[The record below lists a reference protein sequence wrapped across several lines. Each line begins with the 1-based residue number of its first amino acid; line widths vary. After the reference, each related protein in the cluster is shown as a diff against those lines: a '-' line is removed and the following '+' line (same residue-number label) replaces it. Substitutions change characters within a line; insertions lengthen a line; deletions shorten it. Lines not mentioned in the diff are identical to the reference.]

1 MSFETY
7 VRAMPKAELHV
18 HLEGSIQPET
28 LLTLAKRN
36 NVSLPADTLEGLRA
50 WYRFDDFNH
59 FMDVYDVAANCIC
72 TLDDIE
78 LVAREFLAGQAAQN
92 VPYTEVVSTMSGRYT
107 RFDLDFHDQLAAINR
122 ARDWAAAQFDVHM
135 GLIVDIERGR
145 SFEVGMLVAGFAIEA
160 MGDGI
165 VALGLGGHEA
175 GHPPSKFGGAYALAR
190 ASGLASVPHA
200 GETVG
205 PESIWAALN
214 DADAVRIHHG
224 VRCLEDE
231 ALVDELRR
239 RQIPLD
245 VALTSNVLL
254 GVASSL
260 EDHPLPRMLD
270 AGLCVTLNS
279 DDPPMFGTTL
289 TDEYLIAA
297 RTFGWG
303 ADELQ
308 RLSLAAVRASLLP
321 IDERS
326 ALAAEFEADFA
337 RLRAEHLP

>member
-1 MSFETY
+1 MSFETF

-36 NVSLPADTLEGLRA
+36 NVPLPADTLEGLRA

-72 TLDDIE
+72 TPDDIE

-92 VPYTEVVSTMSGRYT
+92 VSYTEVVSTMSGRYT
-107 RFDLDFHDQLAAINR
+107 RFGMAFHDQLAAINR

-135 GLIVDIERGR
+135 GVIVDIERGR

-160 MGDGI
+160 MGDGV

-175 GHPPSKFGGAYALAR
+175 GHAPSKFAGAYALAR
-190 ASGLASVPHA
+190 ASGLPSVPHA
-200 GETVG
+200 GEMVG
-205 PESIWAALN
+205 PDSIWAALN

-224 VRCLEDE
+224 VRCLEDD
-231 ALVDELRR
+231 ALVEQLRS

-245 VALTSNVLL
+245 VALSSNVAL
-254 GVASSL
+254 GVVGSL
-260 EDHPLPRMLD
+260 TDHPLPRLLD
-270 AGLCVTLNS
+270 AGLFVTLNS
-279 DDPPMFGTTL
+279 DDPAMFNTTL
-289 TDEYLIAA
+289 TDEYLLAA
-297 RTFGWG
+297 TTFGLG
-303 ADELQ
+303 TEDLQ
-308 RLSLAAVRASLLP
+308 KLSLAAVKGSLLP
-321 IDERS
+321 ENGRN
-326 ALAAEFEADFA
+326 ALAAQFEEDFT